1 MKNVALMVDSSA
13 DITKEQEKELNLHVL
28 RMPVIV
34 DGKEYIEAETIQDED
49 VIEALAQKKSVKTA
63 QPIVGDLIKMW
74 EDLLKDHDEIFYL
87 PLSNALSG
95 TNKTA
100 LQLAANYQGRVTVVD
115 SEFVCYPIVS
125 MMIMVKEMLEKGYSC
140 PQIKEKIEKEGELLA
155 VLIPENLDAL
165 KAGGRISPAVA
176 AIAGLLKIVPLL
188 NIKHGAIDL
197 EDKVRTLKKA
207 YQRGVEMVTQDV
219 DPKDY
224 IWMVIDAFD
233 PQKSEDCKKLL
244 EKATGQPVEQHS
256 FKTVILSHTG
266 KGTIG
271 FGRIKKLK
279 Y

>member
-1 MKNVALMVDSSA
+1 M
-13 DITKEQEKELNLHVL
+13 
-28 RMPVIV
+28 
-34 DGKEYIEAETIQDED
+34 
-49 VIEALAQKKSVKTA
+49 
-63 QPIVGDLIKMW
+63 
-74 EDLLKDHDEIFYL
+74 F
-87 PLSNALSG
+87 
-95 TNKTA
+95 
-100 LQLAANYQGRVTVVD
+100 
-115 SEFVCYPIVS
+115 
-125 MMIMVKEMLEKGYSC
+125 EKGYSC

-244 EKATGQPVEQHS
+244 EQATGQPVEQHS

>member
-74 EDLLKDHDEIFYL
+74 EDLLKDYDEIFYL

-95 TNKTA
+95 TNNTA

-125 MMIMVKEMLEKGYSC
+125 MMLMVKEMLEKGYSC

-244 EKATGQPVEQHS
+244 EQATGQPVEQHS

>member
-74 EDLLKDHDEIFYL
+74 EDLLKDYDEIFYL

-125 MMIMVKEMLEKGYSC
+125 MMLMVK
-140 PQIKEKIEKEGELLA
+140 
-155 VLIPENLDAL
+155 
-165 KAGGRISPAVA
+165 
-176 AIAGLLKIVPLL
+176 
-188 NIKHGAIDL
+188 
-197 EDKVRTLKKA
+197 
-207 YQRGVEMVTQDV
+207 
-219 DPKDY
+219 
-224 IWMVIDAFD
+224 
-233 PQKSEDCKKLL
+233 
-244 EKATGQPVEQHS
+244 
-256 FKTVILSHTG
+256 
-266 KGTIG
+266 
-271 FGRIKKLK
+271 
-279 Y
+279 